1 MSHTGH
7 PVNKT
12 CAATSLREA
21 AWKARLLEA
30 LYKQLPQCEGRVAY
44 ADVGSPLTNDFYLG
58 SVKGE
63 VYGLEHTVE
72 RYATL
77 NAQLALHPQTT
88 VRGLFMTGQD
98 TMNVV
103 RRRPPSPASNGQRC
117 PSFPSSAVRHRRSHL
132 PPRFHIVPFWNARRW
147 SSVHRHAP
155 PCLISLV
162 APRLPHHDVQG
173 VVSALL
179 TGLFTAARIS
189 TVSLLRASCE
199 MLVA

>member
-1 MSHTGH
+1 
-7 PVNKT
+7 VNQT
-12 CAATSLREA
+12 CAATSLRKA

-103 RRRPPSPASNGQRC
+103 RRRPPSPASNGQRR
-117 PSFPSSAVRHRRSHL
+117 PVVPVVRR
-132 PPRFHIVPFWNARRW
+132 PPLSI
-147 SSVHRHAP
+147 AP
-155 PCLISLV
+155 PAPLPYFALV
-162 APRLPHHDVQG
+162 ERAPL
-173 VVSALL
+173 VVSSSPR
-179 TGLFTAARIS
+179 AAVPDLSR
-189 TVSLLRASCE
+189 RAAPPT
-199 MLVA
+199 L